1 MHHRRR
7 AACDASNSRYT
18 YLILFE
24 AKKETMNTL
33 ELFRNTREFQ
43 SYPAG
48 HTVFSAGELGNT
60 MYVVKEGEVDII
72 INGTIIETVGSGGIV
87 GELALI
93 DTQPRSATV
102 ITKTDC
108 QLVPIDEKRFTF
120 LVQQTPYFSLY
131 VMRVLADRLRKMDA
145 RA

>member
-1 MHHRRR
+1 
-7 AACDASNSRYT
+7 
-18 YLILFE
+18 
-24 AKKETMNTL
+24 
-33 ELFRNTREFQ
+33 
-43 SYPAG
+43 
-48 HTVFSAGELGNT
+48 